1 MSKFIVLLVFL
12 VCFNVLLIN
21 FSLAQ
26 GTQGLQ
32 TANKSI
38 MTYQYKNSEELTI
51 LNNAMNQ
58 VSTQEMSRL
67 GNYSEPKLYQNRYN
81 QSILS
86 IQKQSKFL
94 NLFQFKR
101 SYEYSIVNG
110 TMSYQNKWY
119 DFMFKEI

>member
-12 VCFNVLLIN
+12 VCFNILLIN

-26 GTQGLQ
+26 GTPGLQ

-38 MTYQYKNSEELTI
+38 TTYQYKNSEELTI

-94 NLFQFKR
+94 NLVQFKR
-101 SYEYSIVNG
+101 SYEYVVVNG

>member
-12 VCFNVLLIN
+12 VCFNILLIN

-26 GTQGLQ
+26 GTPGLQ

-38 MTYQYKNSEELTI
+38 TTYQYKNSEELTI

>member
-67 GNYSEPKLYQNRYN
+67 GNYSESKFYQNRYN

>member
-1 MSKFIVLLVFL
+1 
-12 VCFNVLLIN
+12 
-21 FSLAQ
+21 
-26 GTQGLQ
+26 
-32 TANKSI
+32 

-51 LNNAMNQ
+51 LNNVMNQ
-58 VSTQEMSRL
+58 VSNQEMSRL

-94 NLFQFKR
+94 NLVQFKR
-101 SYEYSIVNG
+101 SYEYVVVNG